1 MVLGCRAAACNVPN
15 TDTLKA
21 YFFLS
26 FDVLEAVQD
35 EE

>member
-1 MVLGCRAAACNVPN
+1 MVLDCRAAACNIRN

-21 YFFLS
+21 YFCLS